1 VQGQLEVHKVD
12 GKVDVIDHAVEQGVS
27 IYIHGISLKT
37 PLLYTHSSV
46 CMSFNIDGKDG
57 GAPVDREGH
66 HTDVASTG
74 EMARRDIEM
83 DDQSEPRDD
92 LKEPV
97 MNTKEVGM

>member
-1 VQGQLEVHKVD
+1 
-12 GKVDVIDHAVEQGVS
+12 
-27 IYIHGISLKT
+27 
-37 PLLYTHSSV
+37 LYTHSSV